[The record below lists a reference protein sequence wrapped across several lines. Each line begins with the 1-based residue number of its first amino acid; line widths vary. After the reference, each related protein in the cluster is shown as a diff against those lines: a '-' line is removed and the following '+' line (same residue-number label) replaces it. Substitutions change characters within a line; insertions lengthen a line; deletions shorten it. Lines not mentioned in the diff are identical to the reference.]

1 MVFLDL
7 GRPQVNS
14 RFPTLPFTLRA
25 GKDERAWR
33 MGVVECKNHG
43 MFVEYPVL
51 FEKPDELVAQVKFTA
66 LLLPSGNVARTTGGP
81 PPAVESELA
90 IEDPVRPAHASPPSQ
105 TFSESGGD
113 GAGPAQLR
121 LRPARASLGSGR

>member
-1 MVFLDL
+1 MKTSRAFFSE
-7 GRPQVNS
+7 VNS

-51 FEKPDELVAQVKFTA
+51 YEKPDEVVAQVC
-66 LLLPSGNVARTTGGP
+66 
-81 PPAVESELA
+81 
-90 IEDPVRPAHASPPSQ
+90 
-105 TFSESGGD
+105 
-113 GAGPAQLR
+113 
-121 LRPARASLGSGR
+121 